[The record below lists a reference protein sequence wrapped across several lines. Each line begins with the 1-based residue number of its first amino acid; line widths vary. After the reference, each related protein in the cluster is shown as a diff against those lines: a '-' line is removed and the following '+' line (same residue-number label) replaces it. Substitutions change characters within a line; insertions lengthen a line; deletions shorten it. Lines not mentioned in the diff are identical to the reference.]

1 MNFNQSNTSQPNTQ
15 DQLKCMF
22 YPESLEDSKILPTLN
37 EELKFKIDNLLAI
50 KEVQKPANNSRED
63 LCSLI
68 KQLDFISESEGM
80 YQINISEDFC
90 LFSLINI
97 PNCIKNKLDLSS
109 ALNIIDIDSIS
120 RIYKKNL
127 FVWYLVVEKREGKE
141 KLEKSLKNVNFG
153 DEKLKYECYTK
164 NIIKKNINKR
174 IQNIIYSKE
183 SCGLKAN
190 SNNNSNSASSSNE
203 NYNWRKKSNENND
216 ELSFKKG
223 SKNVSNFD
231 NNLNSFKRR
240 RFNSDTGG
248 DNDNNNVGVDNQDI
262 KAKVN
267 ISENENIKFRY
278 SFKQFLDIFNN
289 LGNYLS
295 IPPTFVTNIEDMCNK
310 EKKLNFILSG
320 NKMDEKRDRSRTF
333 NYDEN
338 DLSNL
343 LFENKK

>member
-1 MNFNQSNTSQPNTQ
+1 
-15 DQLKCMF
+15 
-22 YPESLEDSKILPTLN
+22 
-37 EELKFKIDNLLAI
+37 
-50 KEVQKPANNSRED
+50 
-63 LCSLI
+63 
-68 KQLDFISESEGM
+68 
-80 YQINISEDFC
+80 
-90 LFSLINI
+90 
-97 PNCIKNKLDLSS
+97 
-109 ALNIIDIDSIS
+109 
-120 RIYKKNL
+120 
-127 FVWYLVVEKREGKE
+127 
-141 KLEKSLKNVNFG
+141 
-153 DEKLKYECYTK
+153 
-164 NIIKKNINKR
+164 
-174 IQNIIYSKE
+174 
-183 SCGLKAN
+183 LKAN

-310 EKKLNFILSG
+310 EKKIEFHSF
-320 NKMDEKRDRSRTF
+320 RQ
-333 NYDEN
+333 
-338 DLSNL
+338 
-343 LFENKK
+343 